1 MKTYLDG
8 IKNINKVGNAVD
20 EIYICMFLPTLIFM
34 LTVMFKNG

>member
-20 EIYICMFLPTLIFM
+20 EIYMYAFTYFDFYVDCD
-34 LTVMFKNG
+34 V